1 MASLLDGTA
10 ATINRTLHLHHYM
23 ASQRRRAAVAVV
35 HSRRLRTITEV
46 QQGSS
51 SSGEVSASVA
61 VRRSSRRRPLT
72 FAVQTK
78 GKRVPTLIVC
88 RLILLQQGRACTHKN
103 KCDSILICYSTAV
116 ALFPCLCSTLSEF
129 LVRFLQGLSSVRW
142 LTESLQLKLCRAAVV
157 VPLFLAHSGWTWAG
171 DVQELHYC
179 RLSQLR
185 SWLTTESG
193 FPGCL
198 GSSGCR
204 HNRTEIQAKKEG
216 SKLIVSFVKR

>member
-78 GKRVPTLIVC
+78 
-88 RLILLQQGRACTHKN
+88 
-103 KCDSILICYSTAV
+103 
-116 ALFPCLCSTLSEF
+116 
-129 LVRFLQGLSSVRW
+129 GLSSVRW

>member
-1 MASLLDGTA
+1 MEPPPPLTA
-10 ATINRTLHLHHYM
+10 RFTSITTWRL
-23 ASQRRRAAVAVV
+23 SAVELPSPSFTPGVCAPLPK
-35 HSRRLRTITEV
+35 SNK
-46 QQGSS
+46 
-51 SSGEVSASVA
+51 A
-61 VRRSSRRRPLT
+61 RRPLARSLPQLL
-72 FAVQTK
+72 FDEARGAALSPSLFRLNA